1 MIDTK
6 ELEKRIAE
14 SGKTKSY
21 LSKKMGITI
30 QTLRLKLKNLSDF
43 TTSQVDILCKE
54 LNITRLTDKEKIF
67 FMK

>member
-14 SGKTKSY
+14 SGKTKSH

-30 QTLRLKLKNLSDF
+30 QTLRLKLKNTSDF
-43 TTSQVDILCKE
+43 TVSQVDILCKE

-67 FMK
+67 FSK